1 MLCRK
6 SVSIMCLFVLCLA
19 LTGLGQGTGT
29 IRYEVWEN
37 IGGTA
42 VANLTGNPDFPDN
55 PSWDEEVTLFETPTN
70 RADNFGGRLYGWLH
84 PDTDGDYTFWLAA
97 DDGAEVW
104 LSTTEDAADA
114 VLIVSEDSWGGSR
127 DWLGR
132 GQSSAPVTLAAGGK
146 YYIEALY
153 KEGGGGDNLA
163 VAWQLNADPDPNAIV
178 DVNDI
183 VVIDGAFLSPA
194 PQNPN
199 LLKTRNPS
207 PADGAIELVDADVAL
222 LSWEPGAGSISYN
235 IYISTD
241 PLVDDDD
248 FAGSTTE
255 PNYVVTDPLIP
266 GMTYYWRVDAM
277 DIGLNTYTGDVWQIS
292 AKDIVAHFPSPADGA
307 VWQATD
313 AQPSFTAGVGAA
325 VHHIYFSTDKA
336 LVDARDPSVATMF
349 SLLTTINY
357 GDLEA
362 ATTYYWAVDEFIV
375 PDTVP
380 SPTWSFTTMDP
391 AIAANVDSW
400 NAVVAAAGPA
410 YQAVHVADGVYDIGE
425 YTGDQTYEF
434 IVISDPCE
442 TQASMALIGR
452 RSFGDT
458 TAGIKYEQWN
468 NTGTYGA
475 TIFGVVDLDFG
486 VATAPGE
493 YTHLAFVSDA
503 NSTTLFVN
511 GVEEGVVN
519 EPISLSG
526 LVGIGHA
533 ISAEDGS
540 GSFDN
545 FDGSIF
551 GVAIYD
557 KALSAAEIEKNATA
571 FFNPIAITDPNLVGW
586 WNFDDVENGIVPDE
600 SGHGNFG
607 VVNGDLQL
615 VNAGGNI
622 AAEFDGATAYVDI
635 AASAWATID
644 TEVSLAF
651 WTYIDSAT
659 LPQNNFI
666 FGAFSDP
673 ADNNARVFSAHLPWG
688 STIYFDTSGPGYD
701 RTSQAITTEE
711 LADAW
716 VHWVFT
722 KNAATGVVSIYL
734 NGTLWHSAT
743 EKTKPMQGADVTKF
757 TIGTKPSLAE
767 GWFTGMIDDI
777 RLYDKTLTE
786 AEIAEVV
793 LGISDI
799 TSPEDVIQGNPN
811 DGDWP
816 GGEYPGLAIDND
828 VTTKFLHFKGET
840 EPSGFEVEPA
850 MGATVVQGL
859 ALTTANDSPPRDPAS
874 FEIYGSNDSIDGPF
888 ELIASGDI
896 VDFTQADE
904 YPRFTRNVTA
914 ITFDNTVSYTYYRV
928 LFPTV
933 RDAAN
938 ANSMQIAEV
947 ELLGAPAVVWTDS
960 VTIGGDVEGDAQL
973 VEDGVYEI
981 TGSGADVWGT
991 SDQFHY
997 LYTDLTGDGSIS
1009 CRVTDFGTG
1018 SNTWAKGGVMIR
1030 ETLDADSKHAIM
1042 AMTGGSG
1049 GGISFQGRTTAAG
1062 ASSTGMH
1069 SDITAAPPQWVK
1081 LTREGNTFTAYYSA
1095 DGVTWDLFTDET
1107 PDAGHSNPMDI
1118 EMGESVKI
1126 GLFVTSHA
1134 AGELRTYTIDNVSIE

>member
-29 IRYEVWEN
+29 IRYEVWDN
-37 IGGTA
+37 IGGTGIA
-42 VANLTGNPDFPDN
+42 DLTGNADFPEN
-55 PSWDEEVTLFETPTN
+55 PSWDDEFALFETPTN
-70 RADNFGGRLYGWLH
+70 RADNFGGRLYGWLT
-84 PDTDGDYTFWLAA
+84 PDTSGDYTFWLAA
-97 DDGAEVW
+97 DDNAQLW
-104 LSTTEDAADA
+104 LSPTDSADDAA
-114 VLIVSEDSWGGSR
+114 LIAFEDGWAGARSWAAGNEM
-127 DWLGR
+127 
-132 GQSSAPVTLAAGGK
+132 SAPVSLIAGQA

-163 VAWQLNADPDPNAIV
+163 VGWTTTPDIN
-178 DVNDI
+178 DV
-183 VVIDGAFLSPA
+183 VVIDGAYLTPA

-199 LLKTRNPS
+199 LFKTRNPS
-207 PADGAIELVDADVAL
+207 PANGAIELVDADVAL
-222 LSWEPGAGSISYN
+222 LSWEPGVGSISYN
-235 IYISTD
+235 IYISAD
-241 PLVDDDD
+241 PVVDDDD

-255 PNYVVTDPLIP
+255 PNYVVIDPLVP

-277 DIGLNTYTGDVWQIS
+277 DIGLNTYTGDVWQIT
-292 AKDIVAHFPSPADGA
+292 AKDIVAHFPSPAAGA

-313 AQPSFTAGVGAA
+313 AQPSFAAGVGAA
-325 VHHIYFSTDKA
+325 VHHIYFSTDEA

-357 GDLEA
+357 GELEA

-380 SPTWSFTTMDP
+380 SPTWSFTTLDP
-391 AIAANVDSW
+391 LIAANVESW
-400 NAVVAAAGPA
+400 NAAVTGAAPA
-410 YQAVHVADGVYDIGE
+410 YQALHVADGVYDIGE
-425 YTGDQTYEF
+425 FSGDQTYEF

-442 TQASMALIGR
+442 TEASMALIGR
-452 RSFGDT
+452 RNFGDT
-458 TAGIKYEQWN
+458 SAGIKYEQWN

-475 TIFGVVDLDFG
+475 TLFGVADYDFG
-486 VATAPGE
+486 VPTAPGA

-503 NSTTLFVN
+503 NTTTVFVN
-511 GVEEGVVN
+511 GVEEGSVDS
-519 EPISLSG
+519 PISLSG
-526 LVGIGHA
+526 KVGIGYA
-533 ISAEDGS
+533 ISDEDGIAT
-540 GSFDN
+540 FDD

-557 KALSAAEIEKNATA
+557 AALSAADIEKNAMA
-571 FFNPIAITDPNLVGW
+571 FSTPIAVTDPNLMGW
-586 WNFDDVENGIVPDE
+586 WTFDDVENGIVPDE

-673 ADNNARVFSAHLPWG
+673 AANDARVFSAHLPWG

-716 VHWVFT
+716 VHWAFI
-722 KNAATGVVSIYL
+722 KNAATGDVSIYR
-734 NGTLWHSAT
+734 NGDLWHSAT
-743 EKTKPMQGADVTKF
+743 GLTKPLQGADVTKF
-757 TIGTKPSLAE
+757 TIGTKPALNE

-777 RLYDKTLTE
+777 RLYDKALTGTD
-786 AEIAEVV
+786 VYTV
-793 LGISDI
+793 MMGISDV
-799 TSPEDVIQGNPN
+799 TGPDDVIVGDPN

-816 GGEYPGLAIDND
+816 GGEYPALAIDND
-828 VTTKFLHFKGET
+828 ITTKFLHFGGET
-840 EPSGFEVEPA
+840 GPTGFVVAPA
-850 MGATVVQGL
+850 VGSTLVTGL
-859 ALTTANDSPPRDPAS
+859 TLTTANDSPNRDPAS
-874 FEIYGSNDSIDGPF
+874 FEIYGSNDGIDGPF

-896 VDFTQADE
+896 VDFIDVNE
-904 YPRFTRNVTA
+904 YPRFTENVTP
-914 ITFDNTVSYTYYRV
+914 IIFENTAVYTHYRV
-928 LFPTV
+928 MFPTI

-947 ELLGAPAVVWTDS
+947 ELLGAPSDGWTDS
-960 VTIGGDVEGDAQL
+960 VTIGGDVEGVFLFKQKTA
-973 VEDGVYEI
+973 YEI

-997 LYTDLTGDGSIS
+997 LYKDLTGDGSIS

-1018 SNTWAKGGVMIR
+1018 SNSWAKGGVMIR

-1049 GGISFQGRTTAAG
+1049 GGISFQGRTTEAG
-1062 ASSTGMH
+1062 AGSTGMH

-1081 LTREGNTFTAYYSA
+1081 LTREGNTFTAEYSA
-1095 DGVTWDLFTDET
+1095 DGVAWELFTDES